1 LDDDDDAA
9 KGATNGDQLEE
20 DQNKGF
26 DEDADD
32 GDDVDGDEENFR
44 RMKRLAELR

>member
-26 DEDADD
+26 DEDAD
-32 GDDVDGDEENFR
+32 VDGDEENFR